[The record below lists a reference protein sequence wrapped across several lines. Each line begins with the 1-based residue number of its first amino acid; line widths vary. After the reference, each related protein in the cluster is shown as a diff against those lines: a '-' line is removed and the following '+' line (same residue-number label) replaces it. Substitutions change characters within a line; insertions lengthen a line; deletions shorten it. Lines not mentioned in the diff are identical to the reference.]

1 MAYNIYIVKPNLH
14 YKDNSNHS
22 EHYESDINKIL
33 SIHDNFLDYI
43 KSLSYIKSIDTDY
56 EGMLGYIHEYFPQ
69 YDNQMLD
76 IKTCYISSD
85 YIIQFIYD
93 PVNTKTNEVNQ
104 FASNFSY
111 DNKCIFGPI
120 IITKIKINKL
130 DDEKIKYEHT
140 VLPIEEFSSLWESI
154 YKVQCLV
161 YENPDK
167 LSLKKI
173 DNNNAGINTMNHV
186 IVDHFI
192 FYYHHKDDKLF
203 EKDNFLE
210 ILRDNCLDNK
220 LSDFSKIYIIKYR
233 LGEYSNKNYNSDY
246 GSINSLLRESLINSL
261 DQKDFIVNGLFC
273 NIDINELNSYDY
285 FTNIIRYNID
295 KIL

>member
-1 MAYNIYIVKPNLH
+1 MKYNIYIVKPNLH

-33 SIHDNFLDYI
+33 ATYDNFSDYI

-56 EGMLGYIHEYFPQ
+56 DGMLNHIHEYFPQ

-93 PVNTKTNEVNQ
+93 TTNTKTNEVNQ

-120 IITKIKINKL
+120 MITKIKINKTN
-130 DDEKIKYEHT
+130 DEKINYEHT
-140 VLPIEEFSSLWESI
+140 SFPFEEFANLWESI
-154 YKVQCLV
+154 HRINCLV
-161 YENPDK
+161 YEQPDK
-167 LSLKKI
+167 VILKKI
-173 DNNNAGINTMNHV
+173 NNDNRGINTMNHV
-186 IVDHFI
+186 VIDHFI
-192 FYYHHKDDKLF
+192 FYYDHKDNKVF
-203 EKDNFLE
+203 EKDTFLE
-210 ILRDNCLDNK
+210 ILQDNNSDNK
-220 LSDFSKIYIIKYR
+220 LSDFNKIYIIKYR

-246 GSINSLLRESLINSL
+246 GSLNSLLREGLINSL

-273 NIDINELNSYDY
+273 NIDINELTSYDY
-285 FTNIIRYNID
+285 FSNIIRYNID